1 MVDLEVETRDG
12 VSGAKKRFLGV
23 TKERNRWVARVR
35 NPMLRADVRL
45 GRYRTPEEAALAV
58 QKKKAEF
65 EEMLKGEDLLSMGTC
80 RGYFKGKKLPTGVS
94 WDNGRYRVQIR
105 HPKLKSSVS
114 GGSYKTCEEA
124 AIAADRKREELRE
137 MYGGKLRVIP
147 DNEDDGEVFK
157 KAECLVVSKSGCS
170 EEQTGDIKVPPGVR
184 RMKSGKWGVRI
195 KKPYSKAR
203 ISLGT
208 YDTLEEAISTLNKK
222 KAEFDAKLKKP
233 AFDCAE
239 FRLGSEANETSLL
252 DAHNLENFALCDK
265 PSYDCGIV
273 DIPANLR
280 DGLVDRSPTSVF
292 DPENLNNAPDSDKSS
307 ESGFD
312 RAVSLGIINEYGQL
326 MGKYSELDKYM
337 GLSS

>member
-233 AFDCAE
+233 AFDC
-239 FRLGSEANETSLL
+239 
-252 DAHNLENFALCDK
+252 
-265 PSYDCGIV
+265 GIV